1 MSYAQFRVRMN
12 CNFHPGDTSVLRED
26 VEPEFPNV
34 PELTFCRSDLP
45 PRDCSAGRIFAVV
58 AFELPVPQDP
68 RRAPLSEG
76 GNCRYVV
83 FKTFSTGVPPWPAA
97 PEKGAGRCRGTKKP
111 LQVLE
116 RLAGSLFDRSRGGTG
131 ERTFRSQVLPP
142 MVELLNVPSVP
153 KSCPRGGGRRENYSF
168 QLTMSS

>member
-45 PRDCSAGRIFAVV
+45 PGTAQRGAFLPSWPLNFRFHKIPGEPPCREAGIADTLFLRHF
-58 AFELPVPQDP
+58 P
-68 RRAPLSEG
+68 RVIPL
-76 GNCRYVV
+76 
-83 FKTFSTGVPPWPAA
+83 WPAA
-97 PEKGAGRCRGTKKP
+97 PEKGAGRCGGTKKP

-116 RLAGSLFDRSRGGTG
+116 RLAGSHFDRSRGGTG

-153 KSCPRGGGRRENYSF
+153 KSCPAAGGGGRIT
-168 QLTMSS
+168 LSS